1 MRKCTIRNISIGLI
15 SLGSF
20 LIGASVGIKVS
31 QWGEESSYFEDAEK
45 EPCEEFDHYIEDN
58 TMTPEE
64 VDEMLKQSY
73 LRRRATDIVFENDYI
88 SSADPDGDDLD
99 DMFDPIVNSLT
110 IGGDE
115 VPITKETKDLDEVK
129 EPQVISED
137 FYFNEIEYSNY
148 VKETLTYFEDD
159 DTLIDEKDQVIYD
172 VDSVIGAEA
181 LNSFGHMSNDKDTVF
196 VINHRLGIKY
206 EVIRDPGKYTE
217 IVLGIPDEEPDYV
230 KAKKFFKD
238 LEERE
243 E

>member
-1 MRKCTIRNISIGLI
+1 M
-15 SLGSF
+15 
-20 LIGASVGIKVS
+20 IGASLGMKAS
-31 QWGEESSYFEDAEK
+31 EWGEDLELYFDK
-45 EPCEEFDHYIEDN
+45 DDDFDDYIETNRMSD
-58 TMTPEE
+58 EE
-64 VDEMLKQSY
+64 VEDLLERSR
-73 LRRRATDIVFENDYI
+73 LRREMSDLIVDNDYI
-88 SSADPDGDDLD
+88 SSIDMDGDLIDYD
-99 DMFDPIVNSLT
+99 EEEDIFEPIVNSIT

-115 VPITKETKDLDEVK
+115 VPITKDTKDLK
-129 EPQVISED
+129 EIQTPQIISED
-137 FYFNEIEYSNY
+137 FYFNDTEYVNY

-159 DTLIDEKDQVIYD
+159 DTLIDEKEQVIYD
-172 VDSVIGAEA
+172 VENVIGTEA

-217 IVLGIPDEEPDYV
+217 IVLGIPDEEPDYT